1 MKIEA
6 KIKLAE
12 ELKNKL
18 ENIKKMKAEL
28 KLLTDEIIKQKKFE
42 LNSKIIEEIS
52 KNKSDQNKIDRL
64 IKMSDN
70 FSNTIYKDY
79 EKCISD
85 FDKIIQEMEEM
96 NKSPIHNNNAYNFH
110 NH

>member
-1 MKIEA
+1 MKIES

-28 KLLTDEIIKQKKFE
+28 KLLSDDIIKQKKFE

-70 FSNTIYKDY
+70 FSNTTYKDY
-79 EKCISD
+79 EKCLSD
-85 FDKIIQEMEEM
+85 YEKIIKEIEEM
-96 NKSPIHNNNAYNFH
+96 NKSSIHNNAYNYH